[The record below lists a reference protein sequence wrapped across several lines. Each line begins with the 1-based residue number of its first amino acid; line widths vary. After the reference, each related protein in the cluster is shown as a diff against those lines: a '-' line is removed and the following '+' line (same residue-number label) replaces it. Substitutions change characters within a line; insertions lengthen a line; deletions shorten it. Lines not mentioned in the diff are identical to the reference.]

1 MASKDSISSS
11 HKSAI
16 DGPDDSRAP
25 IQRRGGSYPGK
36 AGTAQEG
43 EQRRCRPQDRYLQS
57 QPAAC
62 AADATFSKR
71 PHHANTAKLYSELS
85 TSCFNANIEFH
96 IDSMRLGFRDNRLI
110 GAPG

>member
-25 IQRRGGSYPGK
+25 IQRRGRSYPGK
-36 AGTAQEG
+36 ASAAREG
-43 EQRRCRPQDRYLQS
+43 EQRRCRPQDRHLQS
-57 QPAAC
+57 RPAAC

-71 PHHANTAKLYSELS
+71 PHHANTARLYSELS
-85 TSCFNANIEFH
+85 TSRLNASIEFH
-96 IDSMRLGFRDNRLI
+96 IDSMTTGLRDNRLI